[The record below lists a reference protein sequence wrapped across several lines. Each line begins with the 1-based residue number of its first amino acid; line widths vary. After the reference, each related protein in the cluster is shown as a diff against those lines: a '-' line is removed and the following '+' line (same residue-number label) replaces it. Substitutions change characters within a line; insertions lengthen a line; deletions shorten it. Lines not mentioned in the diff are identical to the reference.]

1 MKSSVTPV
9 LIVVILSS
17 CATLTDSP
25 KYQLSNGYYDFR
37 QQGNRFTKVFV
48 EVTDDSVKIYPS
60 NGQTITIIPSKDE
73 FFRTKSFDLDVT
85 TIGFR
90 YRPATKNLPRQLNA
104 NFNGNLYIGY
114 RVDRFQIDFMETP
127 AGIKKLHHHRAFT
140 IGAFGGMGSTFI
152 SPWTTNN
159 QVTDE
164 YDGFIL
170 SRGLAAMAGINN
182 LTVGVALG
190 WDYLTDRDKEVW
202 IYQNKPWLGLMIGL
216 NIN

>member
-1 MKSSVTPV
+1 MKHY
-9 LIVVILSS
+9 LALGLAFLAAS
-17 CATLTDSP
+17 CATITNSP
-25 KYQLSNGYYDFR
+25 KYQLNNGYYDFR
-37 QQGNRFTKVFV
+37 QQGNRYKKVFV

-60 NGQTITIIPSKDE
+60 NGESITILPSSDE
-73 FFRTKSFDLDVT
+73 FFRTRTFDLDVT

-90 YRPATKNLPRQLNA
+90 YRPATQNLPRQLNST
-104 NFNGNLYIGY
+104 FNGNLYMGY
-114 RVDRFQIDFMETP
+114 RVDQFQIDFMETP
-127 AGIKKLHHHRAFT
+127 AGIKKLNRHMAFT
-140 IGAFGGMGSTFI
+140 MGVFGGMGSTFV

-170 SRGLAAMAGINN
+170 SRGIAAMAGINN

-190 WDYLTDRDKEVW
+190 WDYLTDRDKAVW